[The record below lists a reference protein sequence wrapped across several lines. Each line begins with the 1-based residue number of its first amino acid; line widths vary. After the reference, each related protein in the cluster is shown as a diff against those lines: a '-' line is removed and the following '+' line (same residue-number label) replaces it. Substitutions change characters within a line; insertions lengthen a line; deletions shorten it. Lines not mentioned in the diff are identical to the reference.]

1 MEVMKMYKKGLI
13 IVDMVNGFINE
24 GILHDEDI
32 ARIIP
37 RQLEIIKQAQKEGS
51 LIIVVKDTHH
61 KNSAEFIRFGN
72 TEHCLE
78 NTAESELVEEL
89 IPLENEKDV
98 VIIKKNSTSFME
110 APSFRRLME
119 EQKDLNEFDI
129 IGCCTDICVVNGSLG
144 LANYLDEH
152 DRVHT
157 IRIHEDAIAT
167 YGEQD
172 RQDYVHAAKI
182 LMKQQGMELKRK

>member
-1 MEVMKMYKKGLI
+1 
-13 IVDMVNGFINE
+13 
-24 GILHDEDI
+24 
-32 ARIIP
+32 
-37 RQLEIIKQAQKEGS
+37 
-51 LIIVVKDTHH
+51 
-61 KNSAEFIRFGN
+61 
-72 TEHCLE
+72 
-78 NTAESELVEEL
+78 
-89 IPLENEKDV
+89 
-98 VIIKKNSTSFME
+98 ME